1 MTTVLFHC
9 VAIAGDNVV
18 DDDVQ
23 MGEVKLAGLRG
34 LSTMAILL
42 ALAGVWSFT
51 AVGADAESG
60 PLDSGRLI
68 DDLDDDSEGLLEEV
82 KRAAFR
88 SDLGKR
94 DDEDAGEV
102 RDTRARSR
110 SRSFKTDLGKRRA
123 MFRSDLGR
131 RSAWPWETAADRA
144 ASARLRDMER
154 RRAMFRS
161 DLGKRSYE
169 RRMFRTDLGKR
180 QMFRHDLG

>member
-1 MTTVLFHC
+1 MTAVLFRC
-9 VAIAGDNVV
+9 VAIASDNVV
-18 DDDVQ
+18 GDVE
-23 MGEVKLAGLRG
+23 MGDVKMGGLRS

-51 AVGADAESG
+51 ALGADAESDG
-60 PLDSGRLI
+60 GRLI
-68 DDLDDDSEGLLEEV
+68 DDLDDDSEGLLEEM

-94 DDEDAGEV
+94 DAEDAGEV

-131 RSAWPWETAADRA
+131 RSAWPWETAADKA